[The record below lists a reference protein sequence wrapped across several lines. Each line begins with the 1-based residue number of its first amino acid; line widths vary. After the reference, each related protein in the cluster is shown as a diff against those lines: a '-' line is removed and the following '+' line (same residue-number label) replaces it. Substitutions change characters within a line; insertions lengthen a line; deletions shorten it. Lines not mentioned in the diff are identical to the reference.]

1 MDHKSRT
8 ITLQQGSLAVQEHL
22 VEQAVAGRQ
31 VDQRVVDT
39 LVAGQ
44 DTGAVDTLAAAG
56 WDTSAAVHNLA
67 AAAAVDHGL
76 VDADHSL
83 ERESQR

>member
-1 MDHKSRT
+1 MDRKSRT

-44 DTGAVDTLAAAG
+44 DTGAVDRSAAAG
-56 WDTSAAVHNLA
+56 WDTSAAVHNL
-67 AAAAVDHGL
+67 AAAVDHGL